1 MEPRFWLVLM
11 AVDTLTR
18 YKPKVLA
25 TIWIAVV
32 VGSLL
37 SLSLSAQ
44 NSNQFSRLQLWFLVG
59 SSVAVLILLVLVLRK
74 ARQLLIA
81 YQNNVSGSK
90 LTARTTGAFIILVAL
105 PLLTVYFFSLS
116 FLNRGID
123 SWFKVEIKQGLNDA
137 VKLSRSALELRMR
150 EYGLRTETFAQ
161 QIARLSTAESILKL
175 DEELRSSGAS
185 EIVMYGEHQQIIGIS
200 SVTMSDVK
208 SIRAP
213 EDLVRQISGSNTYVS
228 LEPIKDSLYLIRT
241 GAQIKSSDA
250 RNNAIRFVMVT
261 YDLPRQFAE
270 LTDAVQRSYSQYGD
284 LVALREPLK
293 YSFRFTLTLVLL
305 VTLLAGIYGA
315 IYFAEVLFR
324 PVRNLMIGTRAVA
337 DGDLSTKV
345 PVTSKDEMGFLVD
358 SFNDMTTRLSQ
369 ARAETE
375 RSQKVVERERTQ
387 LAIILARLSTGVIT
401 IDRNLV
407 LQIANEAA
415 GSILGV
421 DLGKSAGHFLSQI
434 SGSDDRLH
442 QFAQDISQRFSAG
455 RDEWREQIEIR
466 GDAASASPRILVC
479 ACVALPQVNKEKK
492 HYVIVFDDV
501 TNLLHAQR
509 DAAWGEVA
517 RRLAHEIKNPLT
529 PIQLS
534 AERIRRRLLP
544 NLSASDTDLV
554 ERSTQTIINQV
565 ESLKKMVDDFTEYAR
580 GSLIEVS
587 PFNLNALV
595 NEVLDL
601 YRTQETAIVIQ
612 VILDPGLEMLHA
624 DQGRVRQV
632 LNNLFTN
639 AIEALE
645 TVKAARL
652 EVISEQ
658 IQVGKQYF
666 AQISVSDNGLGFPL
680 EMIEHIFDPY
690 VTSKSRGTGLGLAIV
705 KKIVSDHGGH
715 IYAEN
720 LISGGARIR
729 VMLPLPERLS

>member
-1 MEPRFWLVLM
+1 M

-44 NSNQFSRLQLWFLVG
+44 NSNKFSRLQLWFLVG

-161 QIARLSTAESILKL
+161 RIARLSTAESILKL

-554 ERSTQTIINQV
+554 ERSTQTIISQV

-652 EVISEQ
+652 EVISER

>member
-1 MEPRFWLVLM
+1 M

-44 NSNQFSRLQLWFLVG
+44 NSNQFSRLQLWFLIG

-375 RSQKVVERERTQ
+375 RSQKAVERERTQ

-434 SGSDDRLH
+434 SGSDDLLH

-455 RDEWREQIEIR
+455 REEWREQIEIR

-554 ERSTQTIINQV
+554 ERSTQTIISQV

-652 EVISEQ
+652 EVISER
-658 IQVGKQYF
+658 IQVRKQYF

-729 VMLPLPERLS
+729 VMLPLSERLS

>member
-1 MEPRFWLVLM
+1 M

-44 NSNQFSRLQLWFLVG
+44 NSNQFSRLQLWFLIG

-375 RSQKVVERERTQ
+375 RSQKAVERERTQ

-434 SGSDDRLH
+434 SGSDDLLH

-455 RDEWREQIEIR
+455 REEWREQIEIR

-554 ERSTQTIINQV
+554 ERSTQTIISQV

-652 EVISEQ
+652 EVISER
-658 IQVGKQYF
+658 IQVRKQYF

>member
-1 MEPRFWLVLM
+1 M

-59 SSVAVLILLVLVLRK
+59 SSVAVLLLLVLVLRK

-116 FLNRGID
+116 FLNHGID

-150 EYGLRTETFAQ
+150 EHGLRTETFAQ
-161 QIARLSTAESILKL
+161 QLARLSTAESILKL

-250 RNNAIRFVMVT
+250 RNNAIRFIMVT

-375 RSQKVVERERTQ
+375 RSQKAVERERTQ

-421 DLGKSAGHFLSQI
+421 DLGKSAGHLLSQI

-442 QFAQDISQRFSAG
+442 QFVQDISQRFSAG
-455 RDEWREQIEIR
+455 REEWREQIEIR
-466 GDAASASPRILVC
+466 GDAVSASPRILVC

-492 HYVIVFDDV
+492 NYVIVFDDV

-544 NLSASDTDLV
+544 NLSASDSELV
-554 ERSTQTIINQV
+554 ERSTQTIVSQV
-565 ESLKKMVDDFTEYAR
+565 ESLKKMVDDFTQYAR
-580 GSLIEVS
+580 GSIIEVS
-587 PFNLNALV
+587 PFNLNVLV
-595 NEVLDL
+595 NEVLEL

-612 VILDPGLEMLHA
+612 VILDPGLEMLYA

-639 AIEALE
+639 AIEALD
-645 TVKAARL
+645 TVKPARL
-652 EVISEQ
+652 EVISER
-658 IQVGKQYF
+658 IQVGKQSF
-666 AQISVSDNGLGFPL
+666 AQISVSDNGVGFPL

-690 VTSKSRGTGLGLAIV
+690 VTTKSRGTGLGLAIV
-705 KKIVSDHGGH
+705 KKIVSDHGGK

-729 VMLPLPERLS
+729 VMLPLAERLP